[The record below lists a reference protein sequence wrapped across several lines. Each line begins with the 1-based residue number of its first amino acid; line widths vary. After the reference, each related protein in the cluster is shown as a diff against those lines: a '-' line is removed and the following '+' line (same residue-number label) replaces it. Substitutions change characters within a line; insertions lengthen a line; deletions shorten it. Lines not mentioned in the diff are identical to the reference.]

1 MTSILDIRE
10 LSLAFDTDDGVVDV
24 VDKVSIQFEE
34 GETHGIVG
42 ESGCGKSV
50 TALAVMG
57 LLPKPAGRITG
68 GEILFKNNNLLEQSS
83 ERIQDIRGSRISMIF
98 QEPMTALNP
107 VHRVGN
113 QLLETVRLHQPDLSA
128 DKSRQIC
135 VDLLAQVGIPAPD
148 QRMNEYPHQLSGGM
162 RQRVMIAM
170 ALVNVPDILIADE
183 PTTALDVTIQAQIL
197 ELLLD
202 LQNEYG
208 MAIIFITHDLAVIA
222 EIAKQVTVM
231 YAGRVAESAPVHEL
245 FGNPLHPY
253 SKGLLNS
260 IPTLDGI
267 PKTQLQTI
275 AGMVPSFANMPSGCR
290 FSNRCEHATDD
301 CSVSPPNLDLATEK
315 HVVACLRWQQIR
327 DSHGVVNA

>member
-1 MTSILDIRE
+1 MTAILDIRE
-10 LSLAFDTDDGVVDV
+10 LSLAFDTDEGSVDV
-24 VDKVSIQFEE
+24 VDKVSIQFEQ

-57 LLPKPAGRITG
+57 LLPKPAGRVTG
-68 GEILFKNNNLLEQSS
+68 GEILFNNENLLEQSS
-83 ERIQDIRGSRISMIF
+83 GRIQKIRGSRISMIF

-107 VHRVGN
+107 VHRVGK
-113 QLLETVRLHQPDLSA
+113 QLMESVRLHQPNVSA
-128 DKSRQIC
+128 EQNRTMC
-135 VDLLAQVGIPAPD
+135 MELLAQVGIPAPD
-148 QRMNEYPHQLSGGM
+148 QRMYEYPHQLSGGM

-170 ALVNVPDILIADE
+170 ALANVPDVLIADE

-202 LQNEYG
+202 LQNKYG

-231 YAGRVAESAPVHEL
+231 YAGRVAENAPVHEL

-253 SKGLLNS
+253 SRGLLSS
-260 IPTLDGI
+260 IPTLDGV
-267 PKTQLQTI
+267 PKTQLRTI
-275 AGMVPSFANMPSGCR
+275 AGMVPTFADMPSGCR
-290 FSNRCEHATDD
+290 FSNRCEHAIRD
-301 CSVSPPNLDLATEK
+301 CSASAPILDLANDQ
-315 HVVACLRWQQIR
+315 HSVACLRWQHILDAQ
-327 DSHGVVNA
+327 GAENV